1 MLVCRPVQRRTDHLH
16 LARPRAAGR
25 GAGGGG
31 QPAREHGRQLGRLHR
46 SHRRGNR
53 PSEGD
58 DARSAVRPRRR
69 GKPGEHRHGRRRNG
83 TPGRIDVQGVHVGRS
98 HRTGHLAS
106 DAGRLHLSPQEGTGW
121 RTRGLRELQ
130 RQRLRH
136 PDDPK
141 RDGHL
146 VEHRLPAPVELDRPG
161 IHYRDG
167 QPPGRD
173 LPHAARVHRNRGR
186 GRRQSVGDGER
197 LRHAGQRRRETRA
210 HGDHKDPRPRRQR
223 HLASGGERHRRT
235 RVGREGRRRHDEG
248 VGNGVHAEQRHGHV
262 GAVEQR
268 AAGCRQDGHRQ
279 LVHRPLAGGLYAQPV
294 VRGLDRRPVRRY

>member
-1 MLVCRPVQRRTDHLH
+1 MLVCDLFKGGLTIYTSLD
-16 LARPRAAGR
+16 PRAAGR

-106 DAGRLHLSPQEGTGW
+106 DAGRLHLSLKKGQDGAPEDFENFNGNDY
-121 RTRGLRELQ
+121 
-130 RQRLRH
+130 RH

-146 VEHRLPAPVELDRPG
+146 VEHRLPAPVELHRPG

-173 LPHAARVHRNRGR
+173 RPPPCSPCTPQPRAWPTSIRWRWRAPTPRWPAA
-186 GRRQSVGDGER
+186 
-197 LRHAGQRRRETRA
+197 A
-210 HGDHKDPRPRRQR
+210 
-223 HLASGGERHRRT
+223 
-235 RVGREGRRRHDEG
+235 
-248 VGNGVHAEQRHGHV
+248 
-262 GAVEQR
+262 
-268 AAGCRQDGHRQ
+268 
-279 LVHRPLAGGLYAQPV
+279 
-294 VRGLDRRPVRRY
+294 